1 MDHARITGV
10 AAAALVAV
18 LGWTLLAIA
27 AIQLI

>member
-10 AAAALVAV
+10 AAAAFVAV
-18 LGWTLLAIA
+18 LGWTLMAVA